1 MISALLVI
9 FLLICISIVC
19 FIAIACCLLAE
30 GFGVVAESS
39 TSLLSTAYF
48 VLLFTT
54 TFDSGQRLFLLFAFS
69 VAVHF
74 KQHSSL
80 TYQNPFYKITDL
92 GCARQQDNEST
103 RQLVGRQ
110 PLAVSWSCRLVVC
123 EAQPTFVFCPLPF
136 VFRRQSLVCEA
147 IAKYKKLLRTFVG

>member
-1 MISALLVI
+1 MITALLVI

-54 TFDSGQRLFLLFAFS
+54 IFYSGQRLFLLIAFG

-80 TYQNPFYKITDL
+80 IYQNPSFFIGQRTGVSRL
-92 GCARQQDNEST
+92 WLRIAT
-103 RQLVGRQ
+103 PRQLVNETTSG
-110 PLAVSWSCRLVVC
+110 ASAGCGF
-123 EAQPTFVFCPLPF
+123 A
-136 VFRRQSLVCEA
+136 
-147 IAKYKKLLRTFVG
+147 LLRQDKRQMS

>member
-1 MISALLVI
+1 MITALLVI

-54 TFDSGQRLFLLFAFS
+54 TFDSG
-69 VAVHF
+69 
-74 KQHSSL
+74 
-80 TYQNPFYKITDL
+80 
-92 GCARQQDNEST
+92 
-103 RQLVGRQ
+103 
-110 PLAVSWSCRLVVC
+110 
-123 EAQPTFVFCPLPF
+123 
-136 VFRRQSLVCEA
+136 
-147 IAKYKKLLRTFVG
+147 